1 MARLGADAA
10 DALGTIN
17 GFVDIVGMARFA
29 PMLDIDDETWDWEFD
44 ICLRHA
50 YLLSQEFGRR
60 MVATGGGTMVFIASV
75 SGFTSAPNHAAYG
88 AAKAGLMAWVQSVAV
103 ELGPQQIRANAVAPG
118 TILTPRMDVA
128 FDDAKRK
135 ENSAVVPARPHGRDV
150 RHRRRGAVLDLRP
163 VEVHQRPHGRRRR
176 RRGRQVPLHT
186 AVAMT
191 DVAAGTSPGMRIELQ
206 REIVGRLLAAHDAGE
221 TQLAD
226 EPLAVPA
233 ERLLRPGAL
242 RPRAAA
248 GVSPSAQRQSVCRRT
263 SPSPATTWRWMS
275 EGCPSWS
282 FAARTGP
289 SGRSSTSAATAVL
302 PSSSRRES
310 GPAASDCGFHGWTYD
325 LDGRLIATPYGDDG
339 FTGLDR
345 ACLGLMPVP
354 VEEAFGL
361 VFVRAE
367 GEEAIDADAWLGGAG
382 GEVGDFQFGQYH
394 PFDVWSSE
402 WACNWKLL
410 LDTFLEAYHVFAL
423 HADTVARYFLVRP
436 SAFEPFGPH
445 LRFHSLQKSL
455 LELKGT
461 DPAGWELLPHGTV
474 EYLIAPATVLSHSV
488 DHLALYRFLPL
499 AADRTAVEA
508 TLYTPSPVE
517 TERQASHFRK
527 TLELHQ
533 RVSGD
538 QDFTQQVK
546 IQRSLA
552 TGRVDRVLFGRNEP
566 AAIHFHRS
574 LEDVIAR

>member
-1 MARLGADAA
+1 
-10 DALGTIN
+10 
-17 GFVDIVGMARFA
+17 
-29 PMLDIDDETWDWEFD
+29 
-44 ICLRHA
+44 
-50 YLLSQEFGRR
+50 
-60 MVATGGGTMVFIASV
+60 
-75 SGFTSAPNHAAYG
+75 
-88 AAKAGLMAWVQSVAV
+88 
-103 ELGPQQIRANAVAPG
+103 
-118 TILTPRMDVA
+118 
-128 FDDAKRK
+128 
-135 ENSAVVPARPHGRDV
+135 
-150 RHRRRGAVLDLRP
+150 
-163 VEVHQRPHGRRRR
+163 
-176 RRGRQVPLHT
+176 
-186 AVAMT
+186 MT

-226 EPLAVPA
+226 EALAVPA
-233 ERLLRPGAL
+233 SDFCDPGRFALEQQLVFRRQPNAICVSSDLAEPGDNLAVDVGGVPVMVVRGQDGAL
-242 RPRAAA
+242 RAFLNICRHRGSPLVEAPGKRA
-248 GVSPSAQRQSVCRRT
+248 R
-263 SPSPATTWRWMS
+263 
-275 EGCPSWS
+275 S
-282 FAARTGP
+282 FR
-289 SGRSSTSAATAVL
+289 
-302 PSSSRRES
+302 
-310 GPAASDCGFHGWTYD
+310 CGFHGWTYD

-499 AADRTAVEA
+499 EADRTAVEA